1 MMTKQERKTL
11 WVCNLMWLALL
22 LWLAVG
28 WTDSGYRDTVTVCPT
43 KLVWRMPCP
52 TCGVTR
58 AFLLTAHGRF
68 AEALQMNINVLLLIP
83 AYIIFPLAGIIGLA
97 TGKNLQLRLLNTVDK
112 MCRKWAFVVPF
123 AIFEITAEALNLYHH
138 FTIGMP

>member
-1 MMTKQERKTL
+1 
-11 WVCNLMWLALL
+11 MWLALL

-28 WTDSGYRDTVTVCPT
+28 WTDSGYRETITICPT
-43 KLVWRMPCP
+43 KLVWHIPCP

-68 AEALQMNINVLLLIP
+68 ADALSMNINVLLLVP
-83 AYIIFPLAGIIGLA
+83 AYIIFPLAGIIGLVS
-97 TGKNLQLRLLNTVDK
+97 GKNMQVRLL
-112 MCRKWAFVVPF
+112 RFVGKITKRWSFIVPF
-123 AIFEITAEALNLYHH
+123 ALFEIVAEALNLYHH

>member
-1 MMTKQERKTL
+1 MMTREEKRNL
-11 WVCNLMWLALL
+11 WLCNIMWLALL

-28 WTDSGYRDTVTVCPT
+28 WTDSGYRETITICPT
-43 KLVWRMPCP
+43 KLVWHIPCP

-68 AEALQMNINVLLLIP
+68 ADALSMNINVLLLVP
-83 AYIIFPLAGIIGLA
+83 AYIIFPLAGIIGLVS
-97 TGKNLQLRLLNTVDK
+97 GKNMQVRLL
-112 MCRKWAFVVPF
+112 RFVGKITKRWSFIVPF
-123 AIFEITAEALNLYHH
+123 ALFEIVAEALNLYHH